1 MTEIPNLYSD
11 PKSLI
16 RLSEMTAAE
25 ALINAPE
32 FTVSEL
38 SSALKRTVEDAYGH
52 VRVRGEITGFR
63 GPHSSGHCYFALK
76 DESAKIEA
84 VIWKGVHGRM
94 RFKPQEGL
102 EVIATGK
109 LTTYP
114 GSSKY
119 QIVIEAIEPAGIG
132 ALMALMEE
140 RKKKLAA
147 EGLFDEARK
156 QLLPWLPEVIGV
168 VTSPT
173 GAVIRDILH
182 RLQDRFP
189 RRVLVWPVRVQGE
202 GSAEQVAA
210 AIRGFN
216 ALPEGGGI
224 PRPDL
229 LIVARGG
236 GSLEDLWS
244 FNEEIVVRA
253 AAESMIPLISAV
265 GHETDITLIDFA
277 ADKRAPTPTAAA
289 EMAVPVRSELF
300 VEVTALAHRTT
311 VCWHRGQEARRNELR
326 AAVRALPG
334 LSELLGIPRQR
345 LDNASSSLP
354 RGLKANTHAHFRR
367 FAGFSARLTMRVL
380 RGQLAQANHRLTVSG
395 ERMRNS
401 TRSLLQKR
409 RDRFAGLEVRL
420 KASKLSNAQAQR
432 NAIAR
437 DRERALRLAERA
449 RRALGF
455 AMQRLEARVAH
466 SGQLLGAL
474 SYRGVLA
481 RGFAL
486 VRDEQG
492 SPLHAAASVGPGAR
506 LNLEFADGLVAATAD
521 ADRPAA
527 TATPAKPAASEL
539 KTAEK
544 TAEHKSAPKRAV
556 KPVEQGS
563 LF

>member
-1 MTEIPNLYSD
+1 MTEIPNLCSN
-11 PKSLI
+11 PKSLIHRSPI

-38 SSALKRTVEDAYGH
+38 SSALRRTVEDAYGH
-52 VRVRGEITGFR
+52 VRVRGEISGFR

-84 VIWKGVHGRM
+84 VIWKGVHSRM

-140 RKKKLAA
+140 RKRKLGA

-202 GSAEQVAA
+202 GSAEQIAA

-216 ALPEGGGI
+216 ALPEGGRI

-253 AAESMIPLISAV
+253 AADSMIPLISAV

-300 VEVTALAHRTT
+300 VEVSSLARRTM
-311 VCWHRGQEARRNELR
+311 VCWQRGQEGRRNELR
-326 AAVRALPG
+326 AAARALPAA
-334 LSELLGIPRQR
+334 SELLAIPRQR
-345 LDNASSSLP
+345 LDGATAALP
-354 RGLKANTHAHFRR
+354 RALKANTHAHFRR
-367 FAGFSARLTMRVL
+367 FASTSARLTLRVL
-380 RGQLAQANHRLTVSG
+380 RGQVAQARHHLTVSG
-395 ERMRNS
+395 ERLAHAA
-401 TRSLLQKR
+401 RSLLRHR
-409 RDRFAGLEVRL
+409 RDRHAGLAIRL
-420 KASKLSNAQAQR
+420 KASKLSNALAQR
-432 NAIAR
+432 QLIAR
-437 DRERALRLAERA
+437 DRERTLRLAERA
-449 RRALGF
+449 RRALAT
-455 AMQRLEARVAH
+455 AMQRHQARVGH
-466 SGQLLGAL
+466 SGQLLAAL
-474 SYRGVLA
+474 SYRSVLT

-492 SPLHAAASVGPGAR
+492 LAVRAAGAIGPGAH
-506 LNLEFADGLVAATAD
+506 LTLEFADGRVAATAD
-521 ADRPAA
+521 ADRPAV
-527 TATPAKPAASEL
+527 TSTPAKPAASEP
-539 KTAEK
+539 KP
-544 TAEHKSAPKRAV
+544 SAPKRVV
-556 KPVEQGS
+556 KPLGQGS

>member
-1 MTEIPNLYSD
+1 VQSWRFDVKILNLEEIPESMV
-11 PKSLI
+11 P
-16 RLSEMTAAE
+16 MAATE

-38 SSALKRTVEDAYGH
+38 SSALRRTVEDAYGH

-63 GPHSSGHCYFALK
+63 GAHASGHCYFALK
-76 DESAKIEA
+76 DETAKIEA
-84 VIWKGVHGRM
+84 VIWKGTHSRM

-119 QIVIEAIEPAGIG
+119 QIVIESLEPAGIG

-147 EGLFDEARK
+147 EGLFDAARK

-182 RLQDRFP
+182 RLEDRFP

-216 ALPEGGGI
+216 ALPEGGRI

-253 AAESMIPLISAV
+253 AADSMIPLISAV
-265 GHETDITLIDFA
+265 GHETDVTLIDFA
-277 ADKRAPTPTAAA
+277 ADKRAPTPSAAA
-289 EMAVPVRSELF
+289 EMAVPVRSELM
-300 VEVTALAHRTT
+300 VEVASLARRSAL
-311 VCWHRGQEARRNELR
+311 CWQRGQEMRRNELR
-326 AAVRALPG
+326 AAARALPN
-334 LSELLGIPRQR
+334 LSELLALPRQR
-345 LDNASSSLP
+345 VDGAAFALP

-367 FAGFSARLTMRVL
+367 FAGASARLTMRVL
-380 RGQLAQANHRLTVSG
+380 RAQLAHARQRLTVSG
-395 ERMRNS
+395 ERMTHSARSVLRN
-401 TRSLLQKR
+401 RS
-409 RDRFAGLEVRL
+409 DRFTGVAIRL

-432 NAIAR
+432 QVIAR
-437 DRERALRLAERA
+437 DRERMLRLAERA
-449 RRALGF
+449 RRAL
-455 AMQRLEARVAH
+455 AMSTQRLSARVAH
-466 SGQLLGAL
+466 SGQLLNAL

-486 VRDEQG
+486 VRDDAG
-492 SPLHAAASVGPGAR
+492 YPLHSAADVDTGAR
-506 LNLEFADGLVAATAD
+506 MSLEFADGRVGVTAD
-521 ADRPAA
+521 GSRSETPTTPVPPRAA
-527 TATPAKPAASEL
+527 VRETKPA
-539 KTAEK
+539 TQ
-544 TAEHKSAPKRAV
+544 KRAIN
-556 KPVEQGS
+556 PADQGS